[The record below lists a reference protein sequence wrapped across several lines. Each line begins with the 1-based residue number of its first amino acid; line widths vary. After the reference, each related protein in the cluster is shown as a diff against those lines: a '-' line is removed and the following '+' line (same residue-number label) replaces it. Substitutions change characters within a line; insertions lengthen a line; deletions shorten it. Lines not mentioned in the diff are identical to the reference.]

1 MTRYLIYTRVSP
13 RGSDWQGET
22 SCEAQADECRRY
34 LKAKGDGKIVDTVRD
49 EFISG
54 TTNDRPALQKLLNDC
69 RRGTAKWDVLVVHD
83 IDRLVKSQRGW
94 YKILDTLKAAGK
106 SIIAVRQNIDY
117 STPYGS
123 FNMDNIIRMAQLMI
137 EVGAEN
143 TRRKLKWMARQGL
156 WAPGRVPLG
165 YKRRAPRDNV
175 LQVDPETAPLVLD
188 IFACYAGGLNVIE
201 IQRKH
206 KRPRNT
212 ILRVLHNPV
221 YIGRIRY
228 ADIETPGRHEPII
241 DMETWQRVQDRLPKT
256 KSGPRHNKST
266 RENLLT
272 GLIFCECGRAMSPAT
287 ARGKMGKR
295 YWHYRCPDTVK
306 CPHRAYVPAEKLE
319 EAVKEQ
325 ILTLVD
331 QPAMIRAVKRQIARS
346 GDAVRKAV
354 TPTIDATALRIAETR
369 GEIKNLV
376 ATLKQ
381 GRLTADNAEFIN
393 TELTALRRRLE
404 DLTEQ
409 RDKAKRQ
416 IEKAAEYARQSQN
429 VAGTWATIARMLL
442 TAGKDPHAE
451 RSIINAHIRRIDR
464 QGQDFRIT
472 YILKRNGKGSTN
484 CTIRHPEGVLVELM
498 LRVA

>member
-22 SCEAQADECRRY
+22 SCDAQGDECRRY
-34 LKAKGDGKIVDTVRD
+34 LKAKGDGKIVKTVRD

-54 TTNDRPALQKLLNDC
+54 TTNDRPALQKILADC
-69 RRGTAKWDVLVVHD
+69 RRGAAKWDVLVVHD

-94 YKILDTLKAAGK
+94 FKILDTLKDAGK

-123 FNMDNIIRMAQLMI
+123 FNMDNIVRMAQLMI

-175 LQVDPETAPLVLD
+175 LQIDPETAPLVRD
-188 IFACYAGGLNVIE
+188 IFACYGAGLNVIE

-221 YIGRIRY
+221 YIGRVRY
-228 ADIETPGRHEPII
+228 GDVEAPGKHEPII
-241 DMETWQRVQDRLPKT
+241 DQETWQRVQDRLPKT

-272 GLIFCECGRAMSPAT
+272 NPPSFSQNFLQG
-287 ARGKMGKR
+287 
-295 YWHYRCPDTVK
+295 Y
-306 CPHRAYVPAEKLE
+306 
-319 EAVKEQ
+319 
-325 ILTLVD
+325 
-331 QPAMIRAVKRQIARS
+331 
-346 GDAVRKAV
+346 AVR
-354 TPTIDATALRIAETR
+354 
-369 GEIKNLV
+369 
-376 ATLKQ
+376 
-381 GRLTADNAEFIN
+381 
-393 TELTALRRRLE
+393 
-404 DLTEQ
+404 
-409 RDKAKRQ
+409 
-416 IEKAAEYARQSQN
+416 
-429 VAGTWATIARMLL
+429 
-442 TAGKDPHAE
+442 
-451 RSIINAHIRRIDR
+451 
-464 QGQDFRIT
+464 
-472 YILKRNGKGSTN
+472 
-484 CTIRHPEGVLVELM
+484 
-498 LRVA
+498 